1 MLLWSLN
8 NLRRN
13 SDGSSHI
20 TSLSQLA
27 DTDPEFYQFLQD
39 NDQQLLEFGDSGE
52 ESDGENS
59 EVNGEDS
66 GDSDGEVSMEDDDL
80 GVPEPKPL
88 HVTSRRNVSD
98 MLTMTT
104 LFQYN
109 CG

>member
-1 MLLWSLN
+1 
-8 NLRRN
+8 
-13 SDGSSHI
+13 
-20 TSLSQLA
+20 
-27 DTDPEFYQFLQD
+27 
-39 NDQQLLEFGDSGE
+39 
-52 ESDGENS
+52 
-59 EVNGEDS
+59 
-66 GDSDGEVSMEDDDL
+66 MEDDDL